1 MTPDICLKAF
11 AHVHRLCQYFGTR
24 TPHEHVA
31 TAILW

>member
-11 AHVHRLCQYFGTR
+11 AHIHHLGQHFGTG